1 MQKDQIKH
9 VIMCFV
15 PLFLAFVAF
24 FFFFGEQL
32 LLTLEYKNAAGVT
45 VEEHISFNA
54 FSLLKG
60 DYHLSWLI
68 ISVFVTLFLGGALP
82 VLSLINNDS
91 VKKGAIFASIISLL
105 VSVCL
110 LFIMKEV
117 FISYNAESIA
127 NFKSTDVSWG
137 LACSILFIMLAAGST
152 LFVNKGLFKLSTHA
166 IAEDGVLIA
175 LAFVLNFVKVP
186 LTASGSVNLQL
197 LPLFII
203 ALRRGPLHGL
213 VASGVVYGLLTCLTD
228 GYGLITFPFDY
239 LIGFGSAGFVGIFS
253 KYVLD
258 ENKNFWARVG
268 VLSGSVVVATFIRL
282 VGGMASSMILY
293 EFGFMKSLAYNIPY
307 ICLSGL
313 AALVVLLA
321 LYYPL
326 LKLNRIKPVEA

>member
-1 MQKDQIKH
+1 
-9 VIMCFV
+9 
-15 PLFLAFVAF
+15 
-24 FFFFGEQL
+24 
-32 LLTLEYKNAAGVT
+32 
-45 VEEHISFNA
+45 
-54 FSLLKG
+54 
-60 DYHLSWLI
+60 
-68 ISVFVTLFLGGALP
+68 
-82 VLSLINNDS
+82 
-91 VKKGAIFASIISLL
+91 
-105 VSVCL
+105 
-110 LFIMKEV
+110 MKEV
-117 FISYNAESIA
+117 FISYNAESIT
-127 NFKSTDVSWG
+127 NFKSVDVSWG

-186 LTASGSVNLQL
+186 LAATGGSVNLQL

-282 VGGMASSMILY
+282 IGGMASSMIVY
-293 EFGFMKSLAYNIPY
+293 EYGFMDSLIYNAPY
-307 ICLSGL
+307 VCLSGA

>member
-32 LLTLEYKNAAGVT
+32 LLTLKYTNAAGEKVK
-45 VEEHISFNA
+45 EYISFNA
-54 FSLLKG
+54 FLLLKG

-127 NFKSTDVSWG
+127 NFKSVDVSWS

-152 LFVNKGLFKLSTHA
+152 LFVNKNLFKLSTHA

-186 LTASGSVNLQL
+186 LAAAGGSVNLQL

-253 KYVLD
+253 
-258 ENKNFWARVG
+258 
-268 VLSGSVVVATFIRL
+268 
-282 VGGMASSMILY
+282 
-293 EFGFMKSLAYNIPY
+293 
-307 ICLSGL
+307 
-313 AALVVLLA
+313 
-321 LYYPL
+321 
-326 LKLNRIKPVEA
+326 